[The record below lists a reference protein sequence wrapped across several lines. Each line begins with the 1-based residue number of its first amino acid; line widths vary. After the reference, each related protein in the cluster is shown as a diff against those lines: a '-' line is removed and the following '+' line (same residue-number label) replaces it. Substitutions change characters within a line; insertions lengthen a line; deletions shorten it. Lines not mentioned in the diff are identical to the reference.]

1 MRDEGLLLL
10 QVCISVVF
18 KSHPIYVLRW
28 SLGCETTLNV
38 IRRLVRV
45 HIVKMDGYGCLN
57 CTV

>member
-1 MRDEGLLLL
+1 
-10 QVCISVVF
+10 
-18 KSHPIYVLRW
+18 LRW